1 MAPEGASASAL
12 GVPSSFAL
20 LDQSPLPPPPPSQP
34 IDVPP
39 TDKRLYRAI
48 SLPNGMQALL
58 IHDPD
63 MAAEVKEGEK
73 AGGGNAEGKGGDD
86 SEGSDDEGDDD
97 ESGDD
102 DDDDD
107 SASRGSS
114 LADGAITD
122 SESDS
127 ENEIGK
133 KKKKGKH
140 NKNDGEGD
148 DDDEDDEEEEEEE
161 EASKVKK
168 AAAAVAVGVGSLCD
182 PLRMQGLAHYLEHM
196 LFMGSEKYPDE
207 NECVVFSFFIM
218 SSFFPPLL
226 LSLSLSLSLSLAH
239 FSLFHF
245 PQKKTNEKMN

>member
-1 MAPEGASASAL
+1 MAPEGASARSAP
-12 GVPSSFAL
+12 GAAVAPASS
-20 LDQSPLPPPPPSQP
+20 LDSLEHSPLPPPPSQP
-34 IDVPP
+34 VDVPP

-48 SLPNGMQALL
+48 SLPNGMQALM

-63 MAAEVKEGEK
+63 MAAEVKGAGEK
-73 AGGGNAEGKGGDD
+73 REKEKTEGKGDD
-86 SEGSDDEGDDD
+86 DNDEGSSD

-102 DDDDD
+102 SDTGSDD

-127 ENEIGK
+127 EDGIGK
-133 KKKKGKH
+133 KKKKGGKRH
-140 NKNDGEGD
+140 GKNEID
-148 DDDEDDEEEEEEE
+148 DDGDEDEDEGEEEEEEEE

-207 NECVVFSFFIM
+207 NE
-218 SSFFPPLL
+218 
-226 LSLSLSLSLSLAH
+226 
-239 FSLFHF
+239 
-245 PQKKTNEKMN
+245 

>member
-1 MAPEGASASAL
+1 MAPPQGTSASVAPVD
-12 GVPSSFAL
+12 GVPSSFAS
-20 LDQSPLPPPPPSQP
+20 LDQSPLPPPPASQP

-73 AGGGNAEGKGGDD
+73 AGNAEGKGGDV
-86 SEGSDDEGDDD
+86 SE
-97 ESGDD
+97 GDD
-102 DDDDD
+102 DDDDESGSD
-107 SASRGSS
+107 SGDDDNSSRGAS

-127 ENEIGK
+127 EDEIGK
-133 KKKKGKH
+133 KKKKGKRR
-140 NKNDGEGD
+140 DA
-148 DDDEDDEEEEEEE
+148 DDEEDDDDEEEEEEG
-161 EASKVKK
+161 ASKVKK

-207 NECVVFSFFIM
+207 NECVFF
-218 SSFFPPLL
+218 FVHLL
-226 LSLSLSLSLSLAH
+226 
-239 FSLFHF
+239 
-245 PQKKTNEKMN
+245 

>member
-1 MAPEGASASAL
+1 MAPEGASASAAVS
-12 GVPSSFAL
+12 VPSSFDS
-20 LDQSPLPPPPPSQP
+20 LDESPLPPPPPSQP

-73 AGGGNAEGKGGDD
+73 AGGGGGESGGGD
-86 SEGSDDEGDDD
+86 SDDDGGDEGD
-97 ESGDD
+97 ESGDSEG
-102 DDDDD
+102 DD

-127 ENEIGK
+127 EDEIGK
-133 KKKKGKH
+133 KKKKGKYR
-140 NKNDGEGD
+140 KNDDEGD
-148 DDDEDDEEEEEEE
+148 EGDEDDDEEEEEEE
-161 EASKVKK
+161 EEGATKVKK

-182 PLRMQGLAHYLEHM
+182 PLEMQGLAHYLEHM

-207 NECVVFSFFIM
+207 NECVVVFSSERSFFV
-218 SSFFPPLL
+218 FLPLL
-226 LSLSLSLSLSLAH
+226 LSLRRS
-239 FSLFHF
+239 F
-245 PQKKTNEKMN
+245 PPPP